1 MYCGFGDKFVE
12 QQAHLIGIS
21 ALVSKAEPPGTLAFS
36 WKAIRLRRQR
46 HLARSNMHEL
56 VQFRRCHASF
66 DKTELTPVFH
76 VACSIKQPCHRGA
89 IK

>member
-56 VQFRRCHASF
+56 VQFRRCHAAVEE
-66 DKTELTPVFH
+66 TETALVFH
-76 VACSIKQPCHRGA
+76 LACSFEQTGHCCA
-89 IK
+89 IE